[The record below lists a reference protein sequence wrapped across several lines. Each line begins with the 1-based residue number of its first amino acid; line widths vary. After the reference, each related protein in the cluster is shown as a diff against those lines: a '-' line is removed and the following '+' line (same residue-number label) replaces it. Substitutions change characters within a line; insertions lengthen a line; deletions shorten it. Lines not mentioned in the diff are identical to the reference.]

1 MPRLSSR
8 SASLATVRHLHPR
21 GSLKKRAMKS
31 TSLRYPAPLNHA
43 PPNHGP
49 PSHGPTNNE
58 SNAHVTHRLGV
69 RWIKRPRHQTPT
81 SNHNIKPR
89 HQTRH
94 QTRHESRHES
104 RPTRAR
110 AACAPRDPPE
120 EGAPPSPPLSRSP
133 PFGLAD
139 VAEKSPPDASDTSD
153 ARPDCSARSSSGNLG
168 KPWEALGSLGNQRES
183 AGISG
188 KQRETLRWTQPSPAR
203 GASHVA

>member
-21 GSLKKRAMKS
+21 GSLKKRAIKS
-31 TSLRYPAPLNHA
+31 TSLRYRAPLNHA
-43 PPNHGP
+43 PRNHGP

-69 RWIKRPRHQTPT
+69 RWIKR
-81 SNHNIKPR
+81 PR

-120 EGAPPSPPLSRSP
+120 EGASPSPPLSRSP

-153 ARPDCSARSSSGNLG
+153 TSDARPDGNAWSSSGNLG
-168 KPWEALGSLGNQRES
+168 KPWEALGSLGKPWES